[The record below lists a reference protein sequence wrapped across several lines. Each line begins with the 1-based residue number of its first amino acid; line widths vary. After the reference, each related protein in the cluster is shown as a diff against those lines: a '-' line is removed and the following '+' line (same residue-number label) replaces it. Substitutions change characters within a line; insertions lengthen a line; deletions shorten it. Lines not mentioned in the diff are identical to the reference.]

1 MRKRGILNHELA
13 ATIATLGHTDSLVVA
28 DAGLPIPPES
38 RPAVVASFRQIAA
51 MADLIMSFPI
61 DYDIDPAVVFRP

>member
-1 MRKRGILNHELA
+1 MEDRKPFDAEPYVDVTA
-13 ATIATLGHTDSLVVA
+13 AAI
-28 DAGLPIPPES
+28 GLPIPPES

-61 DYDIDPAVVFRP
+61 DDGIDPAVVFRP